1 MRTENR
7 KKQHERFLLERFL
20 EAAKLQAEVT
30 EAREAPDFIIRFE
43 GRSIGVEVTELFIS
57 HDTGRNLPQAQE
69 ALSSRIVSHAQQLYQ
84 ASGARPAHVTV
95 CFGPGCDLRSLNR
108 DHTAAKLAS
117 FVQGLQLSELQRVD
131 WRPEEL
137 DGHLPDEISF
147 VHALGVPKS
156 EMAHWG
162 VARAGWAAPL
172 SAGALQSRI
181 DEKTTRLLKYRNTVS
196 ENWLLVVADGTKP
209 SQLFDAKAEFDSRT
223 ISSPF
228 SRSFFYGHPDRAVI
242 ELGI

>member
-1 MRTENR
+1 MRAEQR
-7 KKQHERFLLERFL
+7 KKQHERFLLDRFL
-20 EAAKLQAEVT
+20 DAAKLQAEVT
-30 EAREAPDFIIRFE
+30 EEREAPDFIIRFE
-43 GRSIGVEVTELFIS
+43 GRSIGVEITKLFIS
-57 HDTGRNLPQAQE
+57 HDTGRILPQAQE
-69 ALSSRIVSHAQQLYQ
+69 ALSSRIVSHAQQLFQ

-117 FVQGLQLSELQRVD
+117 FVQGLHLSEWQRVD

-137 DGHLPDEISF
+137 DGQLPNEISF

-162 VARAGWAAPL
+162 VARAGWVAPL
-172 SAGALQSRI
+172 TAGVLQSRI
-181 DEKTTRLLKYRNTVS
+181 DEKTARLIKYKKKVL
-196 ENWLLVVADGTKP
+196 ENWLVVVADRTKP
-209 SQLFDAKAEFDSRT
+209 SQLFDVRVEFDARS

-242 ELGI
+242 ELGV

>member
-1 MRTENR
+1 MRTKDR

-20 EAAKLQAEVT
+20 EAAKLQAEVI
-30 EAREAPDFIIRFE
+30 EVREAPDFIIRFE
-43 GRSIGVEVTELFIS
+43 GRSTGVEVTELFIS

-95 CFGPGCDLRSLNR
+95 CFGPGCDVRGLNR

-117 FVQGLQLSELQRVD
+117 FVQGLQLSEWQRVD
-131 WRPEEL
+131 WRSEEL

-172 SAGALQSRI
+172 SAGALQPRI
-181 DEKTTRLLKYRNTVS
+181 DEKTTRLLK
-196 ENWLLVVADGTKP
+196 
-209 SQLFDAKAEFDSRT
+209 
-223 ISSPF
+223 
-228 SRSFFYGHPDRAVI
+228 
-242 ELGI
+242 

>member
-1 MRTENR
+1 MRTEHR

-30 EAREAPDFIIRFE
+30 EEREAPDFIIRFE

-95 CFGPGCDLRSLNR
+95 CFGSGCDLRSLNR
-108 DHTAAKLAS
+108 DHTAAELAS
-117 FVQGLQLSELQRVD
+117 FVQGLHLSEWQRVD
-131 WRPEEL
+131 WRPEDL

-147 VHALGVPKS
+147 VHVLGVPKS

-172 SAGALQSRI
+172 SAGTLQSRI

-196 ENWLLVVADGTKP
+196 ENWLVVVADGRKP
-209 SQLFDAKAEFDSRT
+209 SQLFDAKAEFDART

-242 ELGI
+242 ELGV

>member
-1 MRTENR
+1 MRSEDR

-43 GRSIGVEVTELFIS
+43 GRSIGVEITELFIS
-57 HDTGRNLPQAQE
+57 HDTGRNLPQVQE

-117 FVQGLQLSELQRVD
+117 FVQGLQLPEWQRVD

-137 DGHLPDEISF
+137 DGHLLDEISF

-156 EMAHWG
+156 KTAHWG

-196 ENWLLVVADGTKP
+196 ENWLVVVADGTKP

>member
-1 MRTENR
+1 MRGADH

-30 EAREAPDFIIRFE
+30 EEREAPDFIICFE
-43 GRSIGVEVTELFIS
+43 GRPIGVEVTELFIS
-57 HDTGRNLPQAQE
+57 HDTSQNLPQVQE
-69 ALSSRIVSHAQQLYQ
+69 SLSSRIISCAQQLYQ

-95 CFGPGCDLRSLNR
+95 CFRPDCDLRNLSR
-108 DHTAAKLAS
+108 DDTAAKLAF
-117 FVQGLQLSELQRVD
+117 FVQGLNLSEWQRVD

-137 DGHLPDEISF
+137 HGQLTDEISF

-172 SAGALQSRI
+172 TADTLQSRI
-181 DEKTTRLLKYRNTVS
+181 EEKSTRLLKYKGTVT
-196 ENWLLVVADGTKP
+196 ENWLVIVADGTKP
-209 SQLFDAKAEFDSRT
+209 SQLFDARSEFDT
-223 ISSPF
+223 HAILSPF
-228 SRSFFYGHPDRAVI
+228 SRSFFYGHPERVVI
-242 ELGI
+242 ELGV